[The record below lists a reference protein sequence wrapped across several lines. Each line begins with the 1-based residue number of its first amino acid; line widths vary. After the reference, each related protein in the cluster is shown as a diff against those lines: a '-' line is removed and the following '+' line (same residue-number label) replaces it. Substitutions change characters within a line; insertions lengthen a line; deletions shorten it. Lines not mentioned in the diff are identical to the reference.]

1 MIELIPAK
9 HDTEKESA
17 LRVLKQLRRGIKK
30 MYRDYLVLKP
40 AFKVSAD
47 SKFRMLK
54 RINDSVSCVS
64 DDDEADETYSTYNM
78 LKLYKIGED
87 VENIVDMLSD
97 VPVPTAEQRAAVK
110 GVLVPSPLRKE
121 ELAEALPKP
130 AEPAADA
137 AAADAAAAA
146 TTSVSASSE
155 MVPKKEEDEKA
166 AKEKAAKKLRKEAKK
181 DLQSDDEDDDDDDD
195 DDEDDEDDEDDDE
208 KEEESWYDQL
218 DEIRS
223 IVMRISKKH
232 SKSMIF
238 IAEMNDKKKSSEEKD
253 DDMDDGEKEE
263 KESESKEKEKP
274 KKDTEGTAT
283 EGMKE

>member
-54 RINDSVSCVS
+54 RINDSTNCVS
-64 DDDEADETYSTYNM
+64 DDDEADETYSMYNM
-78 LKLYKIGED
+78 LRLYKIGED

-97 VPVPTAEQRAAVK
+97 VPIPTADERAAVK

-146 TTSVSASSE
+146 ATSVSASSE
-155 MVPKKEEDEKA
+155 TVPKKEEDEKA

-195 DDEDDEDDEDDDE
+195 DDDDEDEDDDGE
-208 KEEESWYDQL
+208 KEEGGWYDQL

-238 IAEMNDKKKSSEEKD
+238 IAEMHDKKKSSEEKD
-253 DDMDDGEKEE
+253 DNMDGGEKEE
-263 KESESKEKEKP
+263 KESEPKEKEKP